1 MPILKFGMG
10 HCPWGHCP
18 QPVQSNSLVRIRL
31 AILSFPKAVDK
42 FGTADTFESKDMF
55 RLARREYMMKGFQ
68 FPEERAGLT
77 LEEFQFNGP
86 EVALLYRMQC
96 GLVNPGICCV
106 TSQPQYFHA
115 ATEG

>member
-1 MPILKFGMG
+1 MG
-10 HCPWGHCP
+10 HFPWGHCP
-18 QPVQSNSLVRIRL
+18 QLEQSNSLARIRL
-31 AILSFPKAVDK
+31 AILSLPKAVDR
-42 FGTADTFESKDMF
+42 FGTVGTFGPKDMF
-55 RLARREYMMKGFQ
+55 RLAQREYMMRGFQ

-96 GLVNPGICCV
+96 SLVNPGVCCV
-106 TSQPQYFHA
+106 TSQPKHFHA